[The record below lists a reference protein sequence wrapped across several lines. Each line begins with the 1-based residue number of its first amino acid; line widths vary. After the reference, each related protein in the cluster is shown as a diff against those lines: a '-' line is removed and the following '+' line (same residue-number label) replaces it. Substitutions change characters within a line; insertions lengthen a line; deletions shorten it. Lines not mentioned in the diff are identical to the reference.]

1 MPLDVPNRM
10 YLVLVNFITRNVDG
24 ILTAMKGAD
33 ALERDEVK
41 KGLVE
46 DLETLEQVVRSTNN
60 TILIEAYERAVEA
73 HGEKYK

>member
-10 YLVLVNFITRNVDG
+10 YLAFMRFITDTVDG
-24 ILTAMKGAD
+24 LMTAMKGAD
-33 ALERDEVK
+33 ALERHEVK
-41 KGLVE
+41 NELVE
-46 DLETLEQVVRSTNN
+46 DLKTVEQLVRSTNN